1 MSADKIALEV
11 RELHAFYGKSHILQG
26 VNLHVKEGEI
36 VALQMPDTF
45 HEGTAWER
53 MISK

>member
-1 MSADKIALEV
+1 V
-11 RELHAFYGKSHILQG
+11 WF
-26 VNLHVKEGEI
+26 
-36 VALQMPDTF
+36 VAYFMGRVLLQMPDTF